1 MFKRVLIALAAMCVS
16 LASLNAA
23 AQDELQNEPGY
34 YDFGHVPG
42 INVDPSVEIG
52 LNPLMLGM
60 LSEATDG
67 SDSEAADILSGLRGI
82 KLYVY
87 EEISNNT
94 DVYNFIEEVSDE
106 LEGQDWMRMVYI
118 NSEDSK
124 VRIHVRPD
132 GREISGMTIMVA
144 GDDNEAVFM
153 NIVGNINPAKLGKV
167 AKKIGIKDALDGVD
181 IQFNNDDDSDN
192 G

>member
-16 LASLNAA
+16 LVSLNAV
-23 AQDELQNEPGY
+23 AQDDLKNDPGF

-67 SDSEAADILSGLRGI
+67 SDSEAAEILSGLRGI

-181 IQFNNDDDSDN
+181 IEFNNDNDN